1 MDSIFQWTT
10 LLLPPLTGIVA
21 WVAGRRQRTR
31 DNLEALQGTL
41 DKFIHENG
49 ELYTEINK
57 LRRENAKLRTSIAIL
72 EAKIYSITKTKEDKP
87 FPKEETYPFKK

>member
-41 DKFIHENG
+41 DK
-49 ELYTEINK
+49 
-57 LRRENAKLRTSIAIL
+57 LRTSIAIL
-72 EAKIYSITKTKEDKP
+72 EAKIDSITKAKEYKP
-87 FPKEETYPFKK
+87 FPKEETNPFKK

>member
-21 WVAGRRQRTR
+21 WVAGRRTR

-49 ELYTEINK
+49 ELYTEIIK
-57 LRRENAKLRTSIAIL
+57 LRSENAKLRTSIAIL
-72 EAKIYSITKTKEDKP
+72 EAKIDSITKAKEYKP
-87 FPKEETYPFKK
+87 FPKETNPFKI